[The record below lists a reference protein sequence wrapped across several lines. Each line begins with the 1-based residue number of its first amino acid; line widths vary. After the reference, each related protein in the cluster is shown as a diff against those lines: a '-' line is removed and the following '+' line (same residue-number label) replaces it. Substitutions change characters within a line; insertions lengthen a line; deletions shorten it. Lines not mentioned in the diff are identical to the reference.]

1 MITTMDITTKQSLRD
16 HRCADCFRRGYER
29 LLSKHQIKDKAI
41 DQAVRDQLE
50 AHIEANNLSSPEMQQ
65 QLSRHF
71 SRLTGIADPFADE
84 KRISNS
90 QADSLY
96 HEWKPKVKQ
105 AANPEMLA
113 LRLAIAGN
121 IMDYG
126 AHQHFDLEQ
135 TINEVL
141 DADFA
146 IDHSEKLMQE
156 IKKADKVLYL
166 CDNAGEIYFDKLFIE
181 TMQHPDLTAVVR
193 GLPALN
199 DITFQ
204 DALQAGLHEV
214 CKVIDNGSDAPST
227 ILNDCS
233 RAFLQAFQQADLII
247 CKGQGNLEG
256 LLPVADERMYFLLM
270 AKCDVIADLL
280 EVKKG
285 DLIVY
290 NPH

>member
-1 MITTMDITTKQSLRD
+1 MITIMGITTNQTLRD
-16 HRCADCFRRGYER
+16 HRCADCFRRGYQR
-29 LLSKHQIKDKAI
+29 LLSKHQITDKAI
-41 DQAVRDQLE
+41 VQAVRHQLE
-50 AHIEANNLSSPEMQQ
+50 AHIEANSLSSPEMQQ

-71 SRLTGIADPFADE
+71 SRLTGIADPFAEE

-105 AANPEMLA
+105 AAEPELLA

-146 IDHSEKLMQE
+146 IDHSERLLQE
-156 IKKADKVLYL
+156 IKKAEKVLYL

-181 TMQHPDLTAVVR
+181 TLQHPDLTAVVR
-193 GLPALN
+193 GFPALN
-199 DITFQ
+199 DVTFQ
-204 DALQAGLHEV
+204 DALQAGLQEV

-233 RAFLQAFQQADLII
+233 REFLHAFQQADLII

-256 LLPVADERMYFLLM
+256 LLPEADGRMYFLLM
-270 AKCDVIADLL
+270 AKCDVIADFL
-280 EVKKG
+280 EVNKG
-285 DLIVY
+285 DLIVF
-290 NPH
+290 NP

>member
-1 MITTMDITTKQSLRD
+1 MITIMDITTNQTLRD

-29 LLSKHQIKDKAI
+29 LLSKHQITDEVI
-41 DQAVRDQLE
+41 EQAVRDQLE
-50 AHIEANNLSSPEMQQ
+50 AHIEANSLSSPEMQQ

-71 SRLTGIADPFADE
+71 SRLTGIADPFAEE

-105 AANPEMLA
+105 AANPELLA

-135 TINEVL
+135 TINKVL
-141 DADFA
+141 HADFA
-146 IDHSEKLMQE
+146 IDHSEKLLKE
-156 IKKADKVLYL
+156 IKKAEKVLYL

-181 TMQHPDLTAVVR
+181 TLQHPDLTAAVR
-193 GLPALN
+193 GFPALN
-199 DITFQ
+199 DVTFQ

-233 RAFLQAFQQADLII
+233 REFLQAFQQADLII
-247 CKGQGNLEG
+247 SKGQGNLEG
-256 LLPVADERMYFLLM
+256 LLPAADERMYFLLM

-280 EVKKG
+280 EVNKG

-290 NPH
+290 NP